1 MIFLVFKIA
10 CCAGISDYKNVCEL
24 GFDYIEL
31 AGREIASLSEP
42 QFMELLNNI
51 NNSSISCIGF
61 NSLLPADIMIS
72 GNAYN
77 PKKNV
82 SYLSLILNRGKI
94 LGVKGVGY
102 GSPMSRI
109 IGPNDNARLGFEQNV
124 DFIHTGAEIAQ
135 RLGIFFNIEALN
147 STECNFMNTIPEA
160 IKILKEV
167 NHPGA
172 GLVVDLY
179 HMDMNDEDIQVL
191 DMAAPW
197 IRHVHI
203 AEKHKRQHLLF
214 ERYDHYKKSIE
225 KVISCGYN
233 GPISIEATFGEL
245 TRDGARSVE
254 ILRRISNE
262 IS

>member
-1 MIFLVFKIA
+1 LVFKIA
-10 CCAGISDYKNVCEL
+10 CCAGINDYKNVYEL

-42 QFMELLNNI
+42 QFKELLGNI
-51 NNSSISCIGF
+51 NNGPIGCIGF

-77 PKKNV
+77 QKNNV

-94 LGVKGVGY
+94 LRIKGVSY
-102 GSPMSRI
+102 GSPVSRI
-109 IGPNDNARLGFEQNV
+109 IGPDYNAQLAFEQNV
-124 DFIHTGAEIAQ
+124 DFIHTGAEMAQ
-135 RLGIFFNIEALN
+135 RLGLFFNIEALN
-147 STECNFMNTIPEA
+147 TTECNFMNTIHEA

-179 HMDMNDEDIQVL
+179 HMDMNYEDLQVL
-191 DMAAPW
+191 DIAAPW

-214 ERYDHYKKSIE
+214 EQYDHYKKSIE

-233 GPISIEATFGEL
+233 GTISIEATFGEL
-245 TRDGARSVE
+245 TIDGKRSVE
-254 ILRRISNE
+254 ILRRISDD